1 MYIYQHTFDLSEW
14 RVKQLTF
21 SIENTLTTSGVFLR
35 TVLKLFLARCYKNA
49 RNSFKSFDF
58 DVVAE
63 CSIILESSHFFDNII
78 TEIRILFLV
87 LFESELKK
95 KSIFN
100 VYKYV

>member
-63 CSIILESSHFFDNII
+63 CSIILESSHFFDNFL
-78 TEIRILFLV
+78 TEIRILLLMIFA
-87 LFESELKK
+87 SEFIK
-95 KSIFN
+95 IN
-100 VYKYV
+100 I